1 MKENKQV
8 FTSEQTATLPR
19 ARARFLAQAIQ
30 LEEPTPRFIVP
41 VSIFVGML
49 FLIAVIIWSAFTE
62 VNEVALAQ
70 GEVVPVGSIHEVQH
84 LEGGIVNELL
94 VRNGDYLKKGQLIL
108 SLDPATSE
116 SELQQMLSRRI
127 SLQLQEER
135 LKALIDR
142 RPPSFPQV
150 SSGYR
155 DLLERQRT
163 IYLAQVNSHTSEM
176 AVIESQIQQR
186 RDELR
191 RQRNQAASLKK
202 ELVIHREQVSIR
214 EASVV
219 RGSVSKSELL
229 AARAKVAEVENELLQ
244 TEDGIAVARNALKE
258 TQQRKRDVI
267 ARFNRDIELEAG
279 QVTSE
284 LAEVESTLIRLQAR
298 DERQEVR
305 SPAAGIVQGLSVTG
319 SNGVIAPGQ
328 VIMQLVPVDEDLI
341 VEAKILPQDI
351 GHVHTGQR
359 AKLKFVSYDFSR
371 FGSLEGIVSQI
382 SASTYLDE
390 ENQPYYRAEIK
401 MEKSYLGAQP
411 GELNVLP
418 GMTLTADIQTG
429 QKTILEYL
437 LRPVTR
443 GFDNAFRER

>member
-1 MKENKQV
+1 MSCVVN
-8 FTSEQTATLPR
+8 ATR
-19 ARARFLAQAIQ
+19 A
-30 LEEPTPRFIVP
+30 
-41 VSIFVGML
+41 
-49 FLIAVIIWSAFTE
+49 
-62 VNEVALAQ
+62 
-70 GEVVPVGSIHEVQH
+70 
-84 LEGGIVNELL
+84 
-94 VRNGDYLKKGQLIL
+94 D
-108 SLDPATSE
+108 
-116 SELQQMLSRRI
+116 
-127 SLQLQEER
+127 
-135 LKALIDR
+135 
-142 RPPSFPQV
+142 
-150 SSGYR
+150 
-155 DLLERQRT
+155 
-163 IYLAQVNSHTSEM
+163 
-176 AVIESQIQQR
+176 
-186 RDELR
+186 
-191 RQRNQAASLKK
+191 SLKK

-258 TQQRKRDVI
+258 NQQRKRDVI

-279 QVTSE
+279 RVTSE

-341 VEAKILPQDI
+341 VEAKIQPQDI

-371 FGSLEGIVSQI
+371 FGTLEGTVNQI
-382 SASTYLDE
+382 SASTYLDD

-401 MEKSYLGAQP
+401 MEKSYLGAQA

>member
-1 MKENKQV
+1 MKENNTV
-8 FTSEQTATLPR
+8 FAEERTATLPR

-30 LEEPTPRFIVP
+30 LEEPTPSFIVP
-41 VSIFVGML
+41 VSIVVGIL
-49 FLIAVIIWSAFTE
+49 LLIAVVVWSAFTE
-62 VNEVALAQ
+62 VNEVALAK
-70 GEVVPVGSIHEVQH
+70 GEVVPAGSILEVQH
-84 LEGGIVNELL
+84 LEGGIVSELH
-94 VRNGDYLKKGQLIL
+94 VRNGDNLKEGQLIL

-116 SELQQMLSRRI
+116 SELQQMQSRRVN
-127 SLQLQEER
+127 LQLQEER

-142 RPPSFPQV
+142 RPPTFPRV
-150 SSGYR
+150 GAGYR

-163 IYLAQVNSHTSEM
+163 IYLAQVNSQTSEM

-191 RQRNQAASLKK
+191 RQRNQVASLKK
-202 ELVIHREQVSIR
+202 ELAIHREQVSIR

-229 AARAKVAEVENELLQ
+229 AAKAKVAEVENELLQ
-244 TEDGIAVARNALKE
+244 TQDGIAVARTALKE
-258 TQQRKRDVI
+258 NQQRKRDGI

-284 LAEVESTLIRLQAR
+284 LGEVESTLIRLQAR

-305 SPAAGIVQGLSVTG
+305 APVGGIVQGLSIAG
-319 SNGVIAPGQ
+319 SRGVIAPGQ
-328 VIMQLVPVDEDLI
+328 VIMQIVPVDEDLI

-351 GHVHTGQR
+351 GHVHTGQS

-371 FGSLEGIVSQI
+371 FGSLDGTVNQI

-401 MEKSYLGAQP
+401 MDKAYLGAQP

-429 QKTILEYL
+429 KKTILEYL